1 MNLSN
6 IKNALGK
13 ISLWKGDIDIEPLEG
28 GLTNKN
34 YLIKDKEHKY
44 VARFGD
50 DIIYHHIMRFHEI
63 AANKA
68 AHEAGIAP
76 KVIYHEKGLLILK
89 YIESS
94 TLTSA
99 EVRKVSNLKKII
111 SIIKIVHKKIPLYL
125 IGPTMI
131 FWVFHI
137 IRDYAWTLKENN
149 SSYVEIIDKLIEDS
163 IILEKAASPYHI
175 VFCHNDLLS
184 SNILNDGTR
193 LWLIDWE
200 YAGFNSPLFDLGG
213 LASNSEF
220 SNDQENFMLEE
231 YFEKKISDKLIYQ
244 YQAMKCASLLRET
257 MWSMVSEIMSSI
269 VFDYKKYTKE
279 NLDRYNQEIEKF
291 LHY

>member
-1 MNLSN
+1 M
-6 IKNALGK
+6 
-13 ISLWKGDIDIEPLEG
+13 
-28 GLTNKN
+28 
-34 YLIKDKEHKY
+34 
-44 VARFGD
+44 
-50 DIIYHHIMRFHEI
+50 
-63 AANKA
+63 
-68 AHEAGIAP
+68 
-76 KVIYHEKGLLILK
+76 
-89 YIESS
+89 
-94 TLTSA
+94 
-99 EVRKVSNLKKII
+99 
-111 SIIKIVHKKIPLYL
+111 
-125 IGPTMI
+125 
-131 FWVFHI
+131 FWVFHLV
-137 IRDYAWTLKENN
+137 RDYAWTLKENN
-149 SSYVEIIDKLIEDS
+149 SFYVPILDKLIKDS
-163 IILEKAASPYHI
+163 VNLEKAASPHYI

-184 SNILNDGTR
+184 SNILNDGKK

-231 YFEKKISDKLIYQ
+231 YFEKKISDQLIYQ